1 MLKLTTNIFSQLN
14 NINQNKLYEDIA
26 EFDQIDDVFKK
37 DFIIE
42 SGQSYGIDFLLK
54 YSKNRLFL
62 WGVYSYGYNTR
73 WDGFMSTF
81 LYLTED
87 IISI

>member
-1 MLKLTTNIFSQLN
+1 MIWKNIEVNVEAYYKYFSQLS

-54 YSKNRLFL
+54 YSKNRLSC
-62 WGVYSYGYNTR
+62 GECIHTDTIHAGMA
-73 WDGFMSTF
+73 G
-81 LYLTED
+81 
-87 IISI
+87 